1 MKLNRVD
8 SEVILCTVSSSMGK
22 TSSHQL
28 LLSGK
33 RLQTS
38 EMSVGEVGIWVEE
51 IAVGVSLS
59 VFLLALNFISHSPCE
74 ISVSIH

>member
-1 MKLNRVD
+1 MKLNPVD

-33 RLQTS
+33 QLQTS
-38 EMSVGEVGIWVEE
+38 EMSAWGGILVVE
-51 IAVGVSLS
+51 IAFGVSLS
-59 VFLLALNFISHSPCE
+59 VAFLLALNFISHSPCE
-74 ISVSIH
+74 ISASIH